1 MSHPEQVGF
10 FEVVAKANAELIE
23 GAKVLEIG
31 SYDVNGGIRHLF
43 RGAGDYVGVDLD
55 HGPGVDR
62 VGFGHEVD
70 DPDQTYDVTLS
81 GECFEH
87 DQHWH
92 ETFLNMVRLT
102 RPGGLVAF
110 TCAARGRA
118 EHGTGRTD
126 AISSPGTQAIGLDY
140 YRNVNEEDFADI
152 PLGDFFSEYRF
163 WYLNTH
169 FDLFF
174 AGVRAGEGSP
184 RAALPGDVDVESL
197 RGLMSRPHQALLFP
211 FRRLSAVLPE
221 DRYQKYTLSV
231 WHKLLPLVQWF
242 ENRRETASASSA
254 TLSDDRGH

>member
-10 FEVVAKANAELIE
+10 FTLVAKANAQLVE
-23 GAKVLEIG
+23 GARVLEIG

-43 RGAGDYVGVDLD
+43 GRASDYVGIDLD

-70 DPDQTYDVTLS
+70 DPDKSYDLTLS

-87 DQHWH
+87 DQHWR
-92 ETFLNMVRLT
+92 ETFLNMARLT
-102 RPGGLVAF
+102 RSGGLVAF

-140 YRNVNEEDFADI
+140 YRNVNEEDFADL
-152 PLGDFFSEYRF
+152 PLGDLFSEYRF
-163 WYLNTH
+163 WYLDTH

-184 RAALPGDVDVESL
+184 KAALPDDADVESL
-197 RGLMSRPHQALLFP
+197 RGLMSRPYRAFLSP
-211 FRRLSAVLPE
+211 FRALSKVWPE
-221 DRYQKYTLSV
+221 ERYQKTTVPV
-231 WHKLLPLVQWF
+231 WGKLLPLVQWF
-242 ENRRETASASSA
+242 ENRRES
-254 TLSDDRGH
+254 LVK

>member
-10 FEVVAKANAELIE
+10 FDVIARANAALVE
-23 GAKVLEIG
+23 GARVLEIG
-31 SYDVNGGIRHLF
+31 SYDVNGGIRQLF
-43 RGAGDYVGVDLD
+43 GRAGDYVGVDLD

-70 DPDQTYDVTLS
+70 DPDHSFDITLS

-87 DQHWH
+87 DQHWR
-92 ETFLNMVRLT
+92 ETFLNMARLT

-140 YRNVNEEDFADI
+140 YRNVNEEDFADL
-152 PLGDFFSEYRF
+152 PLDELFSEYRF
-163 WYLNTH
+163 WYLDTH

-174 AGVRAGEGSP
+174 AGVRAGKGLP
-184 RAALPGDVDVESL
+184 QAALPDDAGVESL
-197 RGLMSRPHQALLFP
+197 RGLMSRPYRALLSP
-211 FRRLSAVLPE
+211 FRRLSKVLPE
-221 DRYQKYTLSV
+221 ERYQQYTV
-231 WHKLLPLVQWF
+231 PAWGKLLPLVQWF
-242 ENRRETASASSA
+242 ENRRQSV
-254 TLSDDRGH
+254 